1 MSSRLA
7 FQTQLASIMEVLAN
21 AAVAEICKL
30 VDDDYAVVSLQ
41 MSQCQR
47 ENKALKRKLHL
58 LELKM
63 ARGNAERRLRESAMN
78 SSRPRVQINATDRL
92 RESTEGTFEQQMDVA
107 LWSGRDAAGDANS
120 KLIHSDSIQSKS
132 PDVELVEPEAVMV
145 KEEKVEANMS
155 RVEEAEENVPLIG
168 DDGVVECVPCG
179 AAGQRPSIEQQD
191 TQSTSCQSQTQ
202 SQIQIQSS
210 RTRRTGGGSSRG
222 AEKEEEPD
230 VVLVKVEEMEP
241 GMETQ
246 SQTGLSIQEGLVESS
261 TDDYRAVL
269 PFDENTQI
277 STNQLSDLQESG
289 RGFSESAAC
298 QSTPVT
304 SQDPSSIVAVQL
316 TVPDTNTPASPN
328 AQQQQRCSNN
338 NPLTSEYSLFELET
352 FFTRWAPDN
361 DSVSA
366 SSASGGPS
374 CSFTTDDSAECDQD
388 GVIIVETERQPQR
401 VLQPPQASVSSAMRM
416 SGGQTFSSASS
427 RSRVYKQ
434 PSVSQAGSSAS
445 IPLRMLPPSS
455 QSPWNRTTA
464 MIRSAQAQLLQQ
476 HRNSN
481 RISQQQLSIP
491 SAQTTLSSTTSAV
504 SNTDSTDKTSI
515 SGISSTSRTMSST
528 TAPQSALSVRGT
540 TPPLSSIEVA
550 ITAQQASLLARHN
563 KSQAAGIVPSER
575 RRKSYVCR
583 ACGKAFSGLS
593 NLEAHERVH
602 TGEKPFCCDTC
613 GKRFSEAGNLKKH
626 QRVHTGE
633 KPFSCDQC
641 GKRFAWI
648 CNLRTHQ
655 QSATGCAPQA
665 RGGLGLG

>member
-78 SSRPRVQINATDRL
+78 SSRPRVQINTSDRL
-92 RESTEGTFEQQMDVA
+92 RESSPSADDVFEQQMDVD
-107 LWSGRDAAGDANS
+107 LWSGRAAAGNATS
-120 KLIHSDSIQSKS
+120 ELIHSDSIQSKS
-132 PDVELVEPEAVMV
+132 PDVELVEPEAVLV

-155 RVEEAEENVPLIG
+155 RAEETEGDVPLIG

-179 AAGQRPSIEQQD
+179 AAGQRPSLEQQD
-191 TQSTSCQSQTQ
+191 TQLQP
-202 SQIQIQSS
+202 QIQSS
-210 RTRRTGGGSSRG
+210 RTRRPGSSSSRG
-222 AEKEEEPD
+222 VEKEEEPD
-230 VVLVKVEEMEP
+230 VVLVKVEEVEP
-241 GMETQ
+241 VTGTL

-261 TDDYRAVL
+261 TDDYKAVL
-269 PFDENTQI
+269 PFDENTQT

-289 RGFSESAAC
+289 RGFSESAAP

-304 SQDPSSIVAVQL
+304 SQGPSSVVSVQL
-316 TVPDTNTPASPN
+316 RVPDTNTPANPN
-328 AQQQQRCSNN
+328 TQQQQRSSNN
-338 NPLTSEYSLFELET
+338 NPLSSEYSLFELET

-366 SSASGGPS
+366 PGGPS
-374 CSFTTDDSAECDQD
+374 CSFTTDDSAERDQD
-388 GVIIVETERQPQR
+388 GVIIVETEPQPHH
-401 VLQPPQASVSSAMRM
+401 VLQPPQGSVSSAVRT
-416 SGGQTFSSASS
+416 SGGVHIQ
-427 RSRVYKQ
+427 R
-434 PSVSQAGSSAS
+434 SVSQGAPVS
-445 IPLRMLPPSS
+445 IPMRMQAPSS
-455 QSPWNRTTA
+455 QPPWSRTPA
-464 MIRSAQAQLLQQ
+464 MLRSAQAQLLRQP
-476 HRNSN
+476 RNSS
-481 RISQQQLSIP
+481 RIC
-491 SAQTTLSSTTSAV
+491 AETTLSSTTAAV
-504 SNTDSTDKTSI
+504 SNTHSAGKTSS
-515 SGISSTSRTMSST
+515 SGISSTSSTMSST
-528 TAPQSALSVRGT
+528 VTAQSALPARGSAAA
-540 TPPLSSIEVA
+540 LASIEVA
-550 ITAQQASLLARHN
+550 IAAQHRASLLACHN
-563 KSQAAGIVPSER
+563 KSQAAGIVPGER
-575 RRKSYVCR
+575 RRKSYVCQ

-602 TGEKPFCCDTC
+602 TGEKPFRCDTC

-655 QSATGCAPQA
+655 QSATGCGPQA